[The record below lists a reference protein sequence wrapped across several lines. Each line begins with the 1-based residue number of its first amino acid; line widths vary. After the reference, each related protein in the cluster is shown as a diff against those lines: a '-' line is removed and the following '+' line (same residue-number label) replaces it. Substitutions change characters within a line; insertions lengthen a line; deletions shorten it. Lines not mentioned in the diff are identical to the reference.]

1 MNNNY
6 IQLSFKMYECQ
17 DCGEVSVAVLFEEPP
32 KECDNC
38 EGRTLIELEETEK
51 SNE

>member
-17 DCGEVSVAVLFEEPP
+17 DCGEVFAVLPFEDAP
-32 KECDNC
+32 KECNNC
-38 EGRTLIELEETEK
+38 GGKTLIELEEKEK

>member
-17 DCGEVSVAVLFEEPP
+17 DCGEVSVAVLFEDAPT
-32 KECDNC
+32 ECNNC
-38 EGRTLIELEETEK
+38 GGRTLIELKEK
-51 SNE
+51 EKVNE